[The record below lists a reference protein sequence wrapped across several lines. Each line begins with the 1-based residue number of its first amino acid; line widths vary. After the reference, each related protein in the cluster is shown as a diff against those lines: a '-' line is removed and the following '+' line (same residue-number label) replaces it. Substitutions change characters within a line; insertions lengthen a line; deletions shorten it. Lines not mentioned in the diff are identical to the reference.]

1 MNRNSQTQFS
11 VLDGIDHSG
20 RIIKLEKQVEKPI
33 CDSDNTKT
41 TTRLKRIDGS
51 FKLKREDLIV
61 GETSY
66 GISEKLISE
75 TIN

>member
-1 MNRNSQTQFS
+1 MNSKSQTPFNI
-11 VLDGIDHSG
+11 LDGVDHSG
-20 RIIKLEKQVEKPI
+20 RIIKSEKRVEKPI

-61 GETSY
+61 GETSSD
-66 GISEKLISE
+66 ISEDLISE
-75 TIN
+75 AIS